1 MKTIMESNNDV
12 GGLVVVAV
20 VSGVLVLGV
29 LILYYVLLVQAIL
42 QMLRSKVNQVLLTFA
57 LLSLVTIPPVFLLGV
72 SVLIIWHFHKK
83 DLPSTA

>member
-1 MKTIMESNNDV
+1 MESFDDWARMT
-12 GGLVVVAV
+12 GWWLSA
-20 VSGVLVLGV
+20 GVIVLGV

-57 LLSLVTIPPVFLLGV
+57 FLSLVTVPPVFLMGV
-72 SVLIIWHFHKK
+72 SVLVIWHFHKK